1 MAFCGV
7 FLYSHS
13 LFDTRETWL
22 LDPVEAFAAYVLQS
36 DFALNKRGEPL
47 ALRASSVVVYRARW
61 GKFVADC
68 LSPSGKTLAEL
79 TSVELQAFL
88 EGMSPA
94 SRHRYVRLLE
104 RVFDH
109 LGGLGLVRQN
119 PARALAISAPTR
131 SNQGHAGTAVLSAE
145 LQVAFLAAL
154 PEAVNWKRQRDR
166 ALISVILGAGLRVA
180 EALKLTVDQ
189 LGALQEDG
197 SVPLEVFSTGA
208 GRRHRTRVQA
218 FAAAEVLGWRD
229 QRLVL
234 LAPITEAMVPGRLLF
249 PADGSGRA
257 LHPATVYRRVASVLK
272 AAGIPESVIVRRGA
286 RTLRNT
292 YAVREL
298 TAGAPVSLVGES
310 MGHVNDRAT
319 QHYLAIARGAMQG
332 RLG

>member
-1 MAFCGV
+1 MG
-7 FLYSHS
+7 FLLFSHS

-22 LDPVEAFAAYVLQS
+22 RDPVEAFAAYVLQS
-36 DFALNKRGEPL
+36 DFALNKRGEPQ
-47 ALRASSVVVYRARW
+47 ALRASSATVYRARW
-61 GKFVADC
+61 GKFVAGC
-68 LSPSGKTLAEL
+68 LTLSGKTLADL

-88 EGMSPA
+88 DGMSPA

-109 LGGLGLVRQN
+109 LGALGLSRLN

-131 SNQGHAGTAVLSAE
+131 SNQGHARTAVLSAE
-145 LQVAFLAAL
+145 LQASFLAAL

-180 EALKLTVDQ
+180 EAIKLTVDQ
-189 LGALQEDG
+189 LGPLQEDG
-197 SVPLEVFSTGA
+197 SVPLEVLSTGA

-218 FAAAEVLGWRD
+218 FAAAEVLSWRD

-234 LAPITEAMVPGRLLF
+234 LLPMTRGVVPGRLLF

-257 LHPATVYRRVASVLK
+257 LHPATVYRRVASILK
-272 AAGIPESVIVRRGA
+272 AAGIPESIIVRRGA

-298 TAGAPVSLVGES
+298 AAGAPISLVGES

-319 QHYLAIARGAMQG
+319 QHYLSIARVAMND
-332 RLG
+332 RFR